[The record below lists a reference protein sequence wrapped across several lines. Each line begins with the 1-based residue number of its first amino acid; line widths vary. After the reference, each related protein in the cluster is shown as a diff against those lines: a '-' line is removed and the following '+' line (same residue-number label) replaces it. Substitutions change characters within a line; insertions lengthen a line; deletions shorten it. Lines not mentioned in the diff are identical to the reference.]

1 MGFARATANP
11 EMKREQTS
19 GSQPLFVTAVRRFLL
34 VSLGVAA
41 ATALVAAGVGALAGS
56 AIDRSVS
63 LGLYIIGSLL
73 LVGGFFMGN
82 RGPFR
87 PRSDEPTHLPL
98 FGPRRVRRA
107 TPAEREEAINTSA
120 VFVSVGFVLILLG
133 IAADSRFD
141 LF

>member
-1 MGFARATANP
+1 MFSA
-11 EMKREQTS
+11 
-19 GSQPLFVTAVRRFLL
+19 AVRRFFL
-34 VSLGVAA
+34 VAFGVAA
-41 ATALVAAGVGALAGS
+41 ATALVSVAAGALAGS
-56 AIDRSVS
+56 DLDRSVS
-63 LGLYIIGSLL
+63 LGLYIVGSLL

-87 PRSDEPTHLPL
+87 PRGEDASSLPL

-133 IAADSRFD
+133 IAADSRFE